1 MANGT
6 RTRTRTRIGMVGAG
20 GVGQRHVATL
30 SGLDDV
36 TVVAVADTD
45 PQRAAAL
52 ATACGA
58 TAYDSAAE
66 LLDRERV
73 DALYVCV
80 PPFAHGAP
88 EQAAL
93 ERRVPFFVEKPL
105 GVDLAVAERIAT
117 AVSDAD
123 LLTGTGYHWRCL
135 DTVQRAQELLADRP
149 ARLVQGQWLDKVP
162 PVPWWVHADR
172 SGGQVV
178 EQLTHVLDLAR
189 AVVGEAVEVYAAGVR
204 TAVGSS
210 SDADVD
216 DVTVATMRFAS
227 GALGTIAA
235 TCLLGWKHVA
245 ALQVVAPGMTLSLSE
260 TELVV
265 DDGRTRT
272 LHRPAADPRVQV
284 DREFVDAVQGRR
296 AAVRVPYA
304 EALRT
309 HRLGCALAT
318 SARAGQPVTV
328 EDGADG

>member
-1 MANGT
+1 MT
-6 RTRTRTRIGMVGAG
+6 TRTRIGMVGAG
-20 GVGQRHVATL
+20 GVAQRHVATL
-30 SGLDDV
+30 SGFDDV

-45 PQRAAAL
+45 QHRAAAL
-52 ATACGA
+52 ATACSA
-58 TAYDSAAE
+58 TAYDDVGE

-73 DALYVCV
+73 DALYICV

-105 GVDLAVAERIAT
+105 GVDLPVAERIAR
-117 AVSDAD
+117 AVVEAG
-123 LLTGTGYHWRCL
+123 LVTGTGYHWRCL
-135 DTVQRAQELLADRP
+135 DTVRRAQELLADRP

-162 PVPWWVHADR
+162 PVPWWVRANR

-189 AVVGEAVEVYAAGVR
+189 AVVGEAAEVYAAGVR
-204 TAVGSS
+204 TPEASGV
-210 SDADVD
+210 DADVD
-216 DVTVATMRFAS
+216 DVTVATMRFTS

-245 ALQVVAPGMTLSLSE
+245 ALQVVAPGMALSLSE
-260 TELVV
+260 TELVI

-284 DREFVDAVQGRR
+284 DREFIDALHGRR
-296 AAVRVPYA
+296 DAVRVPYA

-309 HRLGCALAT
+309 HRLGCALAA
-318 SARAGQPVTV
+318 SARTGHPVTM
-328 EDGADG
+328 GGNADG